1 MTPETRETAIKW
13 LQNEIRS
20 LRLAPTINGCGPEN
34 WADLLEIMETC
45 LEAVRGHG
53 SEPLTL
59 EQLREMDGQ
68 PVWIHT
74 FSSKSKKTNIEQ
86 WALVASAGEYSVSF
100 IRVAVAGRMEKRCKD
115 YGKTWRAYAYQPA
128 RIDREAW
135 TAEWRELHGDK
146 MVGLDDCGD
155 DVYRHY
161 HYSVCTSCGKGS
173 AVKSNFCPV
182 CGKAMTPEAW
192 AMLEKRLRGW

>member
-1 MTPETRETAIKW
+1 MTPEKRETAIKW

-53 SEPLTL
+53 SEPIAI
-59 EQLREMDGQ
+59 EQLREMGGQ
-68 PVWIHT
+68 PYWHVGLQTDSPEAHWKILDL
-74 FSSKSKKTNIEQ
+74 F
-86 WALVASAGEYSVSF
+86 VA
-100 IRVAVAGRMEKRCKD
+100 RCPED
-115 YGKTWRAYAYQPA
+115 YGYGKRWLAYAYPPA
-128 RIDREAW
+128 HIDREAW

-146 MVGLDDCGD
+146 MVGLDDCGE

-161 HYSVCTSCGKGS
+161 HYSVCTSCGKGT
-173 AVKSNFCPV
+173 AVKSNFCPS
-182 CGKAMTPEAW
+182 CGRAMTPEAW
-192 AMLEKRLRGW
+192 AELEKRLRGW

>member
-1 MTPETRETAIKW
+1 MTNEKRETAIKW

-45 LEAVRGHG
+45 LETVRGHG
-53 SEPLTL
+53 NKPLTL
-59 EQLREMDGQ
+59 EQLRKMDGQ
-68 PVWIHT
+68 PVWI
-74 FSSKSKKTNIEQ
+74 
-86 WALVASAGEYSVSF
+86 
-100 IRVAVAGRMEKRCKD
+100 MESPNWGHWELSEDAED
-115 YGKTWRAYAYQPA
+115 YLCDRDTDLYGLTYPDPDGKGGLHKLGWIAYAYPPA
-128 RIDREAW
+128 HIDRGAW

-155 DVYRHY
+155 DVYRYY

-182 CGKAMTPEAW
+182 CGKAMTPESW
-192 AMLEKRLRGW
+192 DMLKKRLRGW